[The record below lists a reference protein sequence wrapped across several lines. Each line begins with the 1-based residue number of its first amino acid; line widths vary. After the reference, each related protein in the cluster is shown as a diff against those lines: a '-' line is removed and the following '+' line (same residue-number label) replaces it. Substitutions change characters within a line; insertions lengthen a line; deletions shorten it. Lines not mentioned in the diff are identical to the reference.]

1 MFRPLLTL
9 TLVLTL
15 GLGAG
20 LYVASNRAAGPT
32 IEILQPTD
40 FVGRSAVF
48 QATIDAP
55 GSRLTAVEVIIEQN
69 EEQFLLFSL
78 SRPTEAEIDQDGP
91 DRVRITRPFDRES
104 HPELRSGTA
113 RLRVS
118 ARRPVLFGLRET
130 SSSVAVDV
138 EVRLEP
144 PRISIVSNFH
154 YINHGGAELVVYKIS
169 PPDSSSGVRVGDRTY
184 PGYAAPALGTTNDKS
199 LRIALFALLHDQ
211 DLDTPINLYARDK
224 AGNEAQAEFDHQR
237 FPKEFRRSRIPVSDR
252 FLRQVVP
259 RILERV
265 SDLSDEDPDGSDQG
279 WLDLYLFIND
289 ELRRR
294 NRKTLAALAVETTE
308 QMLWEGPFLQLS
320 NSKVESG
327 FADHRTYVH
336 GGKEIDQQVH
346 LGFDLASTANAPIL
360 AANHGTVIYADYLGI
375 FGNCVVI
382 DHGIGLQTLY
392 AHLSS
397 IAVSRGDQVQQN
409 AHLGLSGQTGL
420 AGGDHLH
427 YATLLQGHPVSP
439 IEWWDS
445 HWIEDRILRKL
456 QAAFQDTSP

>member
-1 MFRPLLTL
+1 MFRPFLAL
-9 TLVLTL
+9 TLVLIL

-32 IEILQPTD
+32 IEITQPTH

-48 QATIDAP
+48 QATIEAP
-55 GSRLTAVEVIIEQN
+55 KSKLTDVEAVIEQSG
-69 EEQFLLFSL
+69 EQFLLFSL
-78 SRPTEAEIDQDGP
+78 SRPTEAKIDQDGP
-91 DRVRITRPFDRES
+91 NRIRITRPFDRDS

-118 ARRPVLFGLRET
+118 AKRPVLFGLRET
-130 SSSVAVDV
+130 SSSVAIDV
-138 EVRLEP
+138 EVKLEP

-184 PGYAAPALGTTNDKS
+184 PGYAVPPLDTNNDES
-199 LRIALFALLHDQ
+199 LRVALFALLHDQ

-224 AGNEAQAEFDHQR
+224 AGNKTQAEFDHQR
-237 FPKEFRRSRIPVSDR
+237 FPREFRRSQILVNDR

-265 SDLSDEDPDGSDQG
+265 PDLSDESPDGSDQG

-336 GGKEIDQQVH
+336 DGREIDQQVH

-375 FGNCVVI
+375 FGNCVI
-382 DHGIGLQTLY
+382 LDHGMGLQTLY

-397 IAVSRGDQVQQN
+397 IAVSRGDRVQQN
-409 AHLGLSGQTGL
+409 EHLGLSGQTGL

-439 IEWWDS
+439 VEWWDS

-456 QAAFQDTSP
+456 RAAFPETSP